1 MSSLEEEHGQVLFTG
16 YSPGGG
22 AGGKGA
28 ACFYIS
34 YWVLAESYKCESM
47 KG

>member
-1 MSSLEEEHGQVLFTG
+1 MARCCSLGTVLG
-16 YSPGGG
+16 VE
-22 AGGKGA
+22 GKGA